1 MLTFTATADLFE
13 TERFVRR
20 WRPSFPVFV
29 SNLVAHVPNYFEA
42 TGGNTEFTP
51 DGAAAWLAVMS
62 RVHESPSVMG
72 GMVMSRSSMSGPT
85 SV

>member
-1 MLTFTATADLFE
+1 LSQILLLMFQIISK
-13 TERFVRR
+13 
-20 WRPSFPVFV
+20 RP
-29 SNLVAHVPNYFEA
+29 EA
-42 TGGNTEFTP
+42 TTEFTP

-72 GMVMSRSSMSGPT
+72 AMVMSRSSMSGPT